1 MITVKGTKSR
11 TQSQLEVQ
19 IENMGGHLNAY
30 TSREQ
35 TAYYAKCLSSDV
47 GTSVEILSDILQN
60 ANYSEDAITREREVI
75 LREAEEIEKQK
86 EEVVFDHLHASAFQV
101 CLLFVNCIDLF

>member
-1 MITVKGTKSR
+1 MKQGTKSR
-11 TQSQLEVQ
+11 TQQQLEIQ

-35 TAYYAKCLSSDV
+35 TAYYAKCLAQDV

-75 LREAEEIEKQK
+75 LRESEEIDKQK
-86 EEVVFDHLHASAFQV
+86 EEVVFDHLHASAYQV
-101 CLLFVNCIDLF
+101 NIH